1 MASPAAPGG
10 ADNEPSDKEVAAAA
24 SSNPSENF
32 DTAASTSR
40 DVVDKFIAEVLRP
53 NIKSTSTV
61 AGSDQVA
68 AQLKEITNPPASP
81 QQDLSGLKPDTKIA
95 LNMQTFIRQ
104 LVGDKGLKG
113 AADLIKS
120 MSPQDR
126 AKLGGWDI
134 QVGGTP
140 DSPTFA
146 IKKGGAD
153 ITSVRGVDIVAAD
166 GKVGTAQWAGRTAER
181 FEMLAENPKFLKAAL
196 LGLSALVAR
205 ERQPGGSLAD
215 PAALSSFVN
224 AFNARLGLGPNKMEL
239 SANDTGL
246 ALKKVPGLTTDV
258 TADYVT
264 AKTRVTDSTGA
275 AIPTDTSGL
284 RSYLKAGQS
293 RIADLAALS
302 AQPGVEAFQ
311 LSEKFSDV
319 LKAEYA
325 RQNGTDASVPVKV
338 GPAGLVDL
346 INAGMPPAAAD
357 GTRYA
362 ARYDTTAK
370 QIVFEKVDS
379 TGKPLQVLRRV
390 GEDNLSPYNP
400 LTLPGDQLAKR
411 MASSSAEALGLMSPP
426 QRELQLARLNQWL
439 KGKPELAQL
448 FTENFARE
456 LKSRT
461 ETASLLPVLKPADAA
476 AGTPP
481 EISIKKADGPPTGE
495 DLLFGGVEVPKLN
508 GDIPGPVKQFITQM
522 DGLQGVKRFTDAV
535 TDPTK
540 LAGYKPGDIIIR
552 VAPDGQSRISATV
565 SNVDASGRPTEI
577 TVEQPPPPGQ
587 QGPPALIKVP
597 FDQFVARTNG
607 FGDKSVFL
615 GYRKASDM
623 PARADVPAPAAAA
636 ADVAKIMGPE
646 VFAKLTDPQ
655 KQHLATL
662 FDANASPDAK
672 LKAAE
677 ALYDSNMRN
686 FNINDNNGKQ
696 RSITLQKSGILMHVF
711 AQDDRGRTTIALR
724 GVKRGDTYQ
733 QQTDKR
739 GRPVSFVGSHFLK
752 NGGENSVLNGK
763 ASDAPAPPSD
773 KPVSATNL
781 IKPNDYVGFQASM
794 GRIFATSDPT
804 NFANRSVVNDF
815 TNFVK
820 ASEASQD
827 TPEVKAKAQQE
838 ALLAAVRAEAALY
851 PKATP
856 QEIATKFKT
865 ALGDQAAKFNL
876 DALNA
881 DVLSPAKYFADL
893 VKGAK
898 TPGEVA
904 RLFTN
909 FTRIENARNPAASA
923 DELKTRLND
932 ALTASGT
939 GYSVDLNKFGTADN
953 NLLLYRKNQAGAQE
967 LVSRIDPRHIQ
978 VPGQQ
983 ENVLQLA
990 GRLAEPLAALQG
1002 EELKSYW
1009 QQVTSTMKDLDPAK
1023 RELLIKSLQ
1032 AELAKRPESK
1042 HLTITPNADSL
1053 SLNSNKEGKTEAVA
1067 QARFDAVAVATTDVA
1082 PQPVAPSD
1090 AADLKKIL
1098 GEQQL
1103 AGKTPEQLA
1112 ALQAF
1117 FKPGAKPE
1125 EQLAAARVL
1134 ALANI
1139 KSLKIQDG
1147 DKSRTLTFQ
1156 VEKVGKRSKDSYVNV
1171 YATDDRG
1178 KTRIAIRGISDDK
1191 GAIRQQ
1197 GRANYYGDIW
1207 TKQIGNK
1214 SILSGATAPAGP
1226 AKPQDA
1232 PKPAEQLSPLFKADQ
1247 IKWDATAPVEPVNPV
1262 EPVIVPSPATVTGA
1276 PFDAALTAKSLL
1288 DAGLDGRF
1296 FTAGNK
1302 DDYDRIKSLFLNRTQ
1317 DELTQLQAEF
1327 LKQSKGVRLE
1337 AALVKRFG
1345 DSTSESLELRR
1356 LAEGDSA
1363 RLARIAGDLQQLT
1376 NGTGSKSNWEVQK
1389 DLRDTFATMTN
1400 EQLVKFHADFQEKYK
1415 KSLSQAIA
1423 EATRMDNPTRA
1434 MLQILTDKEK
1444 GSDKRTAGDTIMMSQ
1459 IALDAGNLDMF
1470 KEVWRR
1476 ASPEA
1481 RQRFLSEGGEK
1492 KIYDKWGS
1500 YFSTTQQQREALDYV
1515 KDGTSSVT
1523 TEVVGNTG
1531 GFGDTEAAIE
1541 AGIDKMTAQQR
1552 ADYFAGKA
1560 LAARVASGQPAPTD
1574 AKEKA
1579 QYDYYKQLNSALYT
1593 ATKNAFWRNIGVYD
1607 FNLGYFTQNSRELQ
1621 AYEDR
1626 IKFGKTGSFVSDV
1639 INKGT
1644 DGFSAKSE
1652 DQILTAI
1659 DTMTKERWEH
1669 AKANRAA
1676 VEADLR
1682 SMLERTLTGTFG
1694 GADTAAVNRVMD
1706 AFKRKM
1712 DAGDYPA
1719 AQSIGRSLA
1728 ERMDAKKGGFLGF
1741 GADRGGMLEAIAKMD
1756 PNFIKRYKEEEAFR
1770 LAADKSLSD
1779 GTLKGAELV
1788 AARRMLARVL
1798 TEGKPNPDILDKL
1811 IMFKA
1816 SGTQLKDMVLELDK
1830 LFQEDPQAFAK
1841 FQALSGTVEGND
1853 LQSLKLNYIRNLERD
1868 LGFSDYLTYIAP
1880 MLEHGKPLEAGR
1892 RMEMY
1897 MGMFGNDMEGVT
1909 KAILAGGPDLWNQ
1922 IKSNRDILATWN
1934 PLYKFNAEQADFIQ
1948 KLAENQASLPKEQQG
1963 TIPPE
1968 FKIRL
1973 AILNGK
1979 GDQIKQETDAI
1990 SAQNRGAV
1998 TALYNKTFGR
2008 VLTDDLIKSKIP
2020 EAQAAAV
2027 NFAGALTLEQ
2037 ATDVTRDLVYGNMG
2051 GRWWTSLFDATASQ
2065 VQDRVDQLVVAST
2078 EVAVTKMDL
2087 PTEQRQEL
2095 VDRALQTYV
2104 NYKASEHAAVDAGAD
2119 AAFAVV
2125 GIATFIPALAGAIET
2140 GGATLYAWGAG
2151 MAALGA
2157 VMRPGVKAALLGGQ
2171 YDWRANL
2178 LKDATVGAI
2187 EMPTYVL
2194 GPGLLLRAGKAFVEP
2209 AMAAVKAMRLA
2220 GNPELAQLTANRLA
2234 SVVKAAPELVNSAG
2248 ADIAIKA
2255 AARVSTK
2262 FEGLTGDA
2270 LAKAIGETA
2279 EEATR
2284 KAFSEV
2290 FTNIS
2295 SQLKTSGLKPFS
2307 SESINL
2313 AARNFSEEV
2322 LPQILKEVGAN
2333 LAGKSP
2339 QEVQALLKA
2348 SIEKVVGDM
2357 AKSGAFTSESVLKA
2371 LATAEIDSA
2380 AQQGITQL
2388 MRQGFARA
2396 QDIPEKD
2403 ILAVAM
2409 KITGN
2414 NPAQAAL
2421 LAQAIKA
2428 QIPHTAAMTSKN
2440 VMDAF
2445 IKTYPNLAR
2454 SLAHTA
2460 PASFAGLTSGAARY
2474 EWDPSL
2480 TFEQNM
2486 ARMGSQAAM
2495 GAFIALA
2502 MVGTFTVPTAAIKA
2516 WRGNFKGTG
2525 VAAADVREI
2534 VLNAEPKIL
2543 GKLEDGRP
2551 VKLTEG
2557 GSVRVASN
2565 AGAEIKGVLS
2575 VAAQD
2580 VDSTLVMNQGKTFLK
2595 STGEVPPQVFRN
2607 NKWESLAP
2615 DELLELQHG
2624 QMIKFGPQGKPMV
2637 FMRAVENGTETGYL
2651 LAVPELSPKLLKRM
2665 VPEVVEEA
2673 GFKPGARLRVTP
2685 GRDVVTI
2692 GSIGADVRLG
2702 STHMVEVSMPVAESK
2717 GLFRRFLGRN
2727 TDDAAPLATR
2737 GEVNLRNV
2745 GEGSIIVFRK
2755 DAKGN
2760 ILKTEVIPDLKALQA
2775 EAKRTG
2781 ASMPK
2786 EAPKFALGRNDE
2798 IMLGSSGQKF
2808 QAYSQN
2814 GAIRLERLATATT
2827 RNEIPVIRSGVATVL
2842 RANADELGRVERVV
2856 NAVRNQGS
2864 DVFEYARAAY
2874 TKVAD
2879 QIRSGELIDRLR
2891 NGYTL
2896 GRVLKNNDFEKAAT
2910 MTDAKLASLGF
2921 GRIDPP
2927 TGFKGTLYRNYQTGV
2942 EILRDGD
2949 RVVQVTANGRTLKI
2963 NWSGDK
2969 VASFVMPDGE
2979 IRTVVP
2985 HGGNYKAPSL
2995 RELPELADGY
3005 VRLYRATFSPSDLDL
3020 ARNLT
3025 TREAKRLERLTA
3037 KVNESGLESLPKR
3050 QATEYQRLLAIKD
3063 AGRTRTYYTSIEE
3076 AVAAANEIRKADGNG
3091 HPTIF
3096 VQDVPDKKGRIVSGT
3111 YKMPASAAS
3120 RAVQHPRSFTNNLND
3135 GSWMI
3140 SLAEASAVSHYGAQ
3154 ITRDV
3159 GFRINASGF
3168 NFLRGFSDAGMFAR
3182 ARAIIDQATSR
3193 VTRGIASRVGFSHLI
3208 HFGERIDLGTAF
3220 GSELLSKNSYV
3231 KGRAAS
3237 LSKTASGLRIHA
3249 GDGDIVVLRNG
3260 VPVVLKEGQA
3270 VLQTGDR
3277 IIVGK
3282 SVGNG
3287 LYKGDEFVV
3296 GLDGAKSAVLQHT
3309 RSAST
3314 FGYLY
3319 AGPGGRVPVGA
3330 MAKLAQRNL
3339 ASAAT
3344 NLAAT
3349 LGRIRSTVY
3358 DFGRNANLLRK
3369 HIQEAMREGRINRGL
3384 DKGKE
3389 YTIFG
3394 KGRLTREGEQVTLR
3408 QVKENEP
3415 IYVVRKVDGQDR
3427 RFLTRYDKPI
3437 GLKPGDLLYTGRTP
3451 DGALVGNPF
3460 EYRGLPVK
3468 GKRVPIGERVSDV
3481 VAYAKNISVRD
3492 GLTAAGK
3499 RVGSAVSAARDL
3511 HIGNAV
3517 VAQIRKAGFLFR
3529 RTPKAT
3535 VEGGM
3540 TRAAQVRAFLNRAF
3554 EVQPESA
3561 LPRLTETEKLM
3572 QELTAA
3578 IKANGLG
3585 EPVEAFR
3592 LRTAGAKNRPAALHK
3607 DGTAISFPAK
3617 TDEASALVPTFKR
3630 LKGSEASESEVVIKN
3645 DGGRRTVVAPKNEEF
3660 KVSITRDGQK
3670 PIIIQPGKS
3679 APWQE
3684 GDTLVVARG
3693 DKQTSMEFERSSFY
3707 KRTVESMREL
3717 RAEVGREGLL
3727 KSVWANPTNWWNRG
3741 KARSYAP
3748 SLRGKGSNETETAV
3762 AKIKLLK
3769 PNRRDEIK
3777 IDSATNVKFVKA
3789 PEGGTVTGEISTTG
3803 ELFVKR
3809 GTGRWV
3815 PEKSGKA
3822 TLQPGD
3828 KFKIGTAGKEHVFTD
3843 KGVQR
3848 VTLKARIF
3856 RRGVF
3861 AEAYNRRYHPED
3873 ANINILRRASNTAGD
3888 ATEGKG
3894 NFYSAKFTGETKPLA
3909 IVSDRSR
3916 DAINLASIPFS
3927 REPHALISPKV
3938 NGTKVTDLHIEVKG
3952 NVPIYVTNS
3961 EGNLLTRIKAQTDL
3975 PEGSFLRVGDE
3986 VFEVV
3991 REGDNLLLE
4000 QVQATKLTQG
4010 QMRPSTNGVLEV
4022 VEKSFVQANRAKA
4035 AAAASNFEVA
4045 GSAITYKIEGGSITL
4060 GAKHVAVI
4068 EKSEL
4073 SDYAAKQAKLSFEPE
4088 GIFVEALSDKPV
4100 FIITKSASGEEVA
4113 KPIVQG
4119 DRVKFDPET
4128 MAVRLGNKDNDG
4140 RSVFRLKAKEAS
4152 TPSNADPIVEEEIF
4166 ARPASSR
4173 TSIPEGE
4180 YRAPRVVTL
4189 EDSSAPVAI
4198 VSPDESLLNLK
4209 RQIGSA
4215 FKNPEL
4221 IANPEALK
4229 AAIEAAIAK
4238 VDPSLSAK
4246 QISMKLNEAFRDLS
4260 VELRYRATSKN
4271 DGRVIINTF
4280 AERSLQPGKPF
4291 DPKIQ
4296 SRPTQIR
4303 ELFNEAKVFVDR
4315 YRVNLRRKLS
4325 YDPVDG
4331 ITALIDKMSEHGD
4344 PSLIAR
4350 ILNRELEKVKLSDR
4364 LSVSVENGQFRIAH
4378 ALVPGKINDKP
4389 FLVVQKPRAIDAGAS
4404 DVTPVQLRGTDDPP
4418 VLKIDMPVAQSTSV
4432 AERISEIR
4440 DAKELAS
4447 FLGNI
4452 KPGSIQPP
4460 DITTLSVYA
4469 GRADAQLFELNNF
4482 YLRMI
4487 AAKGLPDDIRELVQK
4502 AQSELSSLMEMRAQ
4516 QIAGLASS
4524 KSVPSEQLVQIVGA
4538 NSDPKYL
4545 PPEMATSLVRLI
4557 ENNADNISSANAS
4570 EIASFLRS
4578 VVREHTNLEVDAK
4591 NVLKVLDDKNV
4602 TYSRL
4607 NRLAKMVPVPETRNN
4622 LVNLSKTDL
4631 DNASLEAL
4639 ANAVRRGHM
4648 DESNSADILK
4658 ALIDRRQKYN
4668 FSDAAEYAFASA
4680 HLESLAK
4687 GLGVKSGGNEVIGEL
4702 SKIAAEK
4709 TQFSQPM
4716 VEALTTMMRTVNIA
4730 TAEVDAISNLV
4741 EIISRNGSLE
4751 VLPQD
4756 VSNAFRGSV
4765 DALARRIA
4773 EHRAPQLPLTSEVV
4787 IGGALPPADAVII
4800 LGSPK

>member
-1 MASPAAPGG
+1 MASSTAPSSG
-10 ADNEPSDKEVAAAA
+10 AESEPNDKEIKAAGSVDPLESTDTTVT
-24 SSNPSENF
+24 SSK
-32 DTAASTSR
+32 
-40 DVVDKFIAEVLRP
+40 DVVEKFIQEVLRP
-53 NIKSTSTV
+53 NIPSTAAT

-68 AQLKEITNPPASP
+68 NQIKDIVNPPANP
-81 QQDLSGLKPDTKIA
+81 RADQSGLKPDTKAA
-95 LNMQTFIRQ
+95 LNLQLFIRQ
-104 LVGDKGLKG
+104 LVTDKGLKG
-113 AADLIKS
+113 AADLLKG
-120 MSPQDR
+120 MSPADR

-134 QVGGTP
+134 QVNGT
-140 DSPTFA
+140 SENPTFA
-146 IKKGGAD
+146 IKKDGAD
-153 ITSVRGVDIVAAD
+153 ITSVRGSDIQIGD
-166 GKVGTAQWAGRTAER
+166 GPINMSQLAGRTAER
-181 FEMLAENPKFLKAAL
+181 FDLLAQNPKFLKAAL
-196 LGLSALVAR
+196 TGLTALLDK

-215 PAALSSFVN
+215 PAAFN
-224 AFNARLGLGPNKMEL
+224 AFISAFNTRMGPGKMEL
-239 SANDTGL
+239 SATDKGL
-246 ALKKVPGLTTDV
+246 TLKKVPGVTGDV
-258 TADYVT
+258 TSDY
-264 AKTRVTDSTGA
+264 SA
-275 AIPTDTSGL
+275 ARTNAGDISSGDTSRL
-284 RSYLKAGQS
+284 RNYLKASQS
-293 RIADLAALS
+293 RISDLAVLA
-302 AQPGVEAFQ
+302 AQPGVDPLQ
-311 LSEKFSDV
+311 LSEKFSAV
-319 LKAEYA
+319 LRGEFA
-325 RQNGTDASVPVKV
+325 RTGLD
-338 GPAGLVDL
+338 PAKLVDS
-346 INAGMPPAAAD
+346 INAGMPPAGAD
-357 GTRYA
+357 GTKYA
-362 ARYDTTAK
+362 ARFDATK
-370 QIVFEKVDS
+370 GQIVFEKVDS
-379 TGKPLQVLRRV
+379 TGKALQVLRRV
-390 GEDNLSPYNP
+390 SPENLPAIDLKTAP
-400 LTLPGDQLAKR
+400 ADVIAKR
-411 MASSSAEALGLMSPP
+411 MAASSAEVMGVMTDS
-426 QRELQLARLNQWL
+426 QRDVQLARANQWL
-439 KGKPELAQL
+439 KGKPELAQQF
-448 FTENFARE
+448 FTNLNQE
-456 LKSRT
+456 LTSRP
-461 ETASLLPVLKPADAA
+461 ETAALKTKLKPADAA
-476 AGTPP
+476 AGTGP
-481 EISIKKADGPPTGE
+481 EVSIEKAATTAGPSIDILDVPIPKVTG
-495 DLLFGGVEVPKLN
+495 DVSDPIKQAIQQLDAAVPN
-508 GDIPGPVKQFITQM
+508 M
-522 DGLQGVKRFTDAV
+522 KRFTDAI

-540 LAGYKPGDIIIR
+540 LTGFKAGDSILRIAPNGQDRIIA
-552 VAPDGQSRISATV
+552 VISA
-565 SNVDASGRPTEI
+565 VDTNGKPTELSVQI
-577 TVEQPPPPGQ
+577 PAPAGQ
-587 QGPPALIKVP
+587 QGPPQIIKVP
-597 FDQFVARTNG
+597 FEQFVAQTNG
-607 FGDKSVFL
+607 LGDKSAFV
-615 GYRKASDM
+615 GYRPKAADA
-623 PARADVPAPAAAA
+623 PGTTDVPVPAAPV
-636 ADVAKIMGPE
+636 DLAKIMGPE
-646 VFAKLTDPQ
+646 AFANLTDPQ
-655 KQHLATL
+655 KQNLAVL
-662 FDANASPDAK
+662 FDGNASHDAK

-677 ALYDSNMRN
+677 ALWTSGMRN
-686 FNINDNNGKQ
+686 FQINDNNDKK
-696 RSITLQKSGILMHVF
+696 RTITLQKSGIMMHVF

-733 QQTDKR
+733 QQVDKR

-763 ASDAPAPPSD
+763 ASDAPTQPSD
-773 KPVSATNL
+773 KPVAATNL
-781 IKPNDYVGFQASM
+781 IKPNDYAAFQASM
-794 GRIFATSDPT
+794 SRIFATSDPT

-815 TNFVK
+815 SNFVK
-820 ASEASQD
+820 ASETSQD
-827 TPEVKAKAQQE
+827 APEVKAKAQQE

-851 PKATP
+851 PKASP

-881 DVLSPAKYFADL
+881 DVLSPAKYFAEL

-932 ALTASGT
+932 ALTTSGT
-939 GYSVDLNKFGTADN
+939 GYSVDLNKFGTEDN

-978 VPGQQ
+978 IPGQQ

-990 GRLAEPLAALQG
+990 GRLVEPLAALQG

-1009 QQVTSTMKDLDPAK
+1009 QQVTSTMKELDSAK

-1053 SLNSNKEGKTEAVA
+1053 SLNSNREGKTEAVA
-1067 QARFDAVAVATTDVA
+1067 QARFDAVVATDTTA
-1082 PQPVAPSD
+1082 QPVVPSG

-1098 GEQQL
+1098 GDQQL

-1125 EQLAAARVL
+1125 EQLAAARAL

-1147 DKSRTLTFQ
+1147 DKSRTLSFQ
-1156 VEKVGKRSKDSYVNV
+1156 LEKAGKRSKDSYVHV

-1178 KTRIAIRGISDDK
+1178 KSRIAIRGISDDK
-1191 GAIRQQ
+1191 GVIRQQ

-1214 SILSGATAPAGP
+1214 SILSGGTAPVGP
-1226 AKPQDA
+1226 AAPQEV
-1232 PKPAEQLSPLFKADQ
+1232 PKPVNQLSPLFKADQ
-1247 IKWDATAPVEPVNPV
+1247 IKWDATAPVEPANPAIIPSEV
-1262 EPVIVPSPATVTGA
+1262 VPSPATVTGA

-1302 DDYDRIKSLFLNRTQ
+1302 DDYDRIKGLFFNRTQ

-1345 DSTSESLELRR
+1345 DNTSESLELRR
-1356 LAEGDSA
+1356 LAEGDNA

-1376 NGTGSKSNWEVQK
+1376 NGTGSKSNWEVEK

-1400 EQLVKFHADFQEKYK
+1400 EQIVKFHADFLEKYK
-1415 KSLSQAIA
+1415 KSLSHAIS
-1423 EATRMDNPTRA
+1423 EATRMSNPTRS

-1444 GSDKRTAGDTIMMSQ
+1444 GSDKRTAGDTILMSQ
-1459 IALDAGNLDMF
+1459 VALDAGNLDMF

-1476 ASPEA
+1476 ASSEA
-1481 RQRFLSEGGEK
+1481 RQRFMAEGGEK

-1500 YFSTTQQQREALDYV
+1500 YFGTTQQQREALDYV

-1560 LAARVASGQPAPTD
+1560 LAAKVSSGQPEPTD

-1593 ATKNAFWRNIGVYD
+1593 ATKNAFWRNIGVFD
-1607 FNLGYFTQNSRELQ
+1607 FNIGYFTQNSRELQ

-1639 INKGT
+1639 IIK
-1644 DGFSAKSE
+1644 DGYAAKSE
-1652 DQILTAI
+1652 DQILTAV

-1712 DAGDYPA
+1712 DAGDYQA
-1719 AQSIGRSLA
+1719 AQALGRTLA
-1728 ERMDAKKGGFLGF
+1728 ERMDAKKGGFLGW

-1756 PNFIKRYKEEEAFR
+1756 QNFITRYKSDEAFR

-1788 AARRMLARVL
+1788 AAKRMLERVL
-1798 TEGKPNPDILDKL
+1798 TEGKPNPDVLDKL

-1816 SGTQLKDMVLELDK
+1816 SGTSIKDMVVELDK
-1830 LFQEDPQAFAK
+1830 LFREDPQAFAK

-1853 LQSLKLNYIRNLERD
+1853 LQSLKQNYLRALERD
-1868 LGFSDYLTYIAP
+1868 LGFADYLTYLAP
-1880 MLEHGKPLEAGR
+1880 MLERGKPIEAGR

-1909 KAILAGGPDLWNQ
+1909 KAILLGGPDLWNQ
-1922 IKSNRDILATWN
+1922 IKSKPDMLATWN
-1934 PLYKFNAEQADFIQ
+1934 PLYKFNTEQADFIQ

-1990 SAQNRGAV
+1990 SPQNRGAV

-2020 EAQAAAV
+2020 EGQTAAV

-2087 PTEQRQEL
+2087 PPDQRQEL

-2104 NYKASEHAAVDAGAD
+2104 NYKASEHSAVDAGAD

-2125 GIATFIPALAGAIET
+2125 GVVTFVPALAGAIET
-2140 GGATLYAWGAG
+2140 GGVSLYAWGAG

-2209 AMAAVKAMRLA
+2209 SLAAVRAMRLA
-2220 GNPELAQLTANRLA
+2220 GNPELAQLTANRFG
-2234 SVVKAAPELVNSAG
+2234 SVAKMAPDLVRTAG
-2248 ADIAIKA
+2248 DDIASRAI
-2255 AARVSTK
+2255 ARVTTDFK
-2262 FEGLTGDA
+2262 GLTAEGLTR
-2270 LAKAIGETA
+2270 AIGETTEQA
-2279 EEATR
+2279 AT
-2284 KAFSEV
+2284 KAVSEV
-2290 FTNIS
+2290 LTNIS
-2295 SQLKTSGLKPFS
+2295 NQLKTAGLKPFTNDS
-2307 SESINL
+2307 IKLASERYSQ
-2313 AARNFSEEV
+2313 EV
-2322 LPQILKEVGAN
+2322 VDQVLKEVVAGLAKQPGA
-2333 LAGKSP
+2333 S
-2339 QEVQALLKA
+2339 VQALVKESLERAIAQLSKSEAFSAEAILRGLA
-2348 SIEKVVGDM
+2348 S
-2357 AKSGAFTSESVLKA
+2357 
-2371 LATAEIDSA
+2371 AEVDAA

-2495 GAFIALA
+2495 GAFIAMA
-2502 MVGTFTVPTAAIKA
+2502 MVGTFTVPTAALKA
-2516 WRGNFKGTG
+2516 WRGKFNGTG
-2525 VAAADVREI
+2525 VARADVREI
-2534 VLNAEPKIL
+2534 ALNVEPKIL

-2565 AGAEIKGVLS
+2565 AGVESQGVLS
-2575 VAAQD
+2575 VAAQN

-2607 NKWESLAP
+2607 NKWETLAP

-2624 QMIKFGPQGKPMV
+2624 QMIKFGPEGKPMV

-2665 VPEVVEEA
+2665 VPEVVNEA
-2673 GFKPGARLRVTP
+2673 GFQPGARLRITP
-2685 GRDVVTI
+2685 GRNVVTI
-2692 GSIGADVRLG
+2692 GGEGADVIVG
-2702 STHMVEVSMPVAESK
+2702 SLKPAGLPHLDGKFMVEASMPEPTSMFQRWIK
-2717 GLFRRFLGRN
+2717 RN
-2727 TDDAAPLATR
+2727 ADDLAR
-2737 GEVNLRNV
+2737 KGEVNIRNTGDHPV
-2745 GEGSIIVFRK
+2745 SIIRK
-2755 DAKGN
+2755 TADG
-2760 ILKTEVIPDLKALQA
+2760 IETTTLHTLKALQD
-2775 EAKRTG
+2775 EATLKG
-2781 ASMPK
+2781 LPK
-2786 EAPKFALGRNDE
+2786 PTEVPKFRVRPGDE
-2798 IMLGSSGQKF
+2798 VVFPATGEKF
-2808 QAYSQN
+2808 KAYSQN
-2814 GAIRLERLATATT
+2814 GAIRLERLA
-2827 RNEIPVIRSGVATVL
+2827 NEGSEIPVIRNGVATVL
-2842 RANADELGRVERVV
+2842 RANADDLGRVERAANVL
-2856 NAVRNQGS
+2856 RNRGS
-2864 DVFEYARAAY
+2864 DASEYVRAAY

-2896 GRVLKNNDFEKAAT
+2896 GRVLRNNDFEKAAT
-2910 MTDAKLASLGF
+2910 MTDVKLASLGF

-2927 TGFKGTLYRNYQTGV
+2927 AGFKGTLYRNYQTGV
-2942 EILRDGD
+2942 EILREGD

-2979 IRTVVP
+2979 IRTVIP

-2995 RELPELADGY
+2995 RELPELAAGY
-3005 VRLYRATFSPSDLDL
+3005 TRLYRATFSPSDVDL
-3020 ARNLT
+3020 ARSLT
-3025 TREAKRLERLTA
+3025 AREVRRLERLTA

-3050 QATEYQRLLAIKD
+3050 QATEYQRLLAIEK
-3063 AGRTRTYYTSIEE
+3063 AGRTREYYTSIEE
-3076 AVAAANEIRKADGNG
+3076 AVAAANLLRKADGNE

-3096 VQDVPDKKGRIVSGT
+3096 VQDLPNGKDNKRVFSSPYEMRT
-3111 YKMPASAAS
+3111 LAAS
-3120 RAVQHPRSFTNNLND
+3120 RAVQHPQSFTNNLND

-3168 NFLRGFSDAGMFAR
+3168 TFLRGFSDAGMLAR

-3193 VTRGIASRVGFSHLI
+3193 ITRGVASRVGFSHLI

-3220 GSELLSKNSYV
+3220 GSELLSKNPYV

-3249 GDGDIVVLRNG
+3249 GEGDIVVLRNG

-3270 VLQTGDR
+3270 ILQTGDR
-3277 IIVGK
+3277 VIVGK
-3282 SVGNG
+3282 FVGNG

-3296 GLDGAKSAVLQHT
+3296 GLDGANSAVLQHT
-3309 RSAST
+3309 RSANR

-3330 MAKLAQRNL
+3330 VAKLTQRNL
-3339 ASAAT
+3339 ATAAT

-3349 LGRIRSTVY
+3349 LGRVRSTVY
-3358 DFGRNANLLRK
+3358 DFGKNANLLRK
-3369 HIQEAMREGRINRGL
+3369 HIQEALREGRINRGL

-3394 KGRLTREGEQVTLR
+3394 SGRLYREGN
-3408 QVKENEP
+3408 QVKLKQVRENEP
-3415 IYVVRKVDGQDR
+3415 LYVVRNRDGQNR
-3427 RFLTRYDKPI
+3427 VLGTLHNKPI
-3437 GLKPGDLLYTGRTP
+3437 DLEPGDFVFRGGTP
-3451 DGALVGNPF
+3451 DNKFVGQSF
-3460 EYRGLPVK
+3460 EFRGLPVK
-3468 GKRVPIGERVSDV
+3468 GKRVPIGDRVSDA
-3481 VAYAKNISVRD
+3481 VAFARNISPRD
-3492 GLTAAGK
+3492 GFTAAGK
-3499 RVGSAVSAARDL
+3499 KIGSAVRAARDL
-3511 HIGNAV
+3511 HIGRAV
-3517 VAQIRKAGFLFR
+3517 VDQIKKMGFLFR
-3529 RTPKAT
+3529 RTPKAP

-3540 TRAAQVRAFLNRAF
+3540 TRAEQVKAFFRRTF
-3554 EVQPESA
+3554 EAKTEAP
-3561 LPRLTETEKLM
+3561 LPPLTETERLM
-3572 QELTAA
+3572 QELTSA

-3592 LRTAGAKNRPAALHK
+3592 LRTAGAKTRPAALYK
-3607 DGTAISFPAK
+3607 DGTAISFASK
-3617 TDEASALVPTFKR
+3617 TDEASDLVPSFKR
-3630 LKGSEASESEVVIKN
+3630 LKESEVSESEVVIKN
-3645 DGGRRTVVAPKNEEF
+3645 DGGRRTVVAPKSSEYE
-3660 KVSITRDGQK
+3660 VSITRPGRD
-3670 PIIIQPGKS
+3670 PIIVQPGKS

-3693 DKQTSMEFERSSFY
+3693 DKQTSMEFERSSLY
-3707 KRTVESMREL
+3707 KRTVESMGEL

-3727 KSVWANPTNWWNRG
+3727 KSVWSSNNWWSRG
-3741 KARSYAP
+3741 RTRTYAP
-3748 SLRGKGSNETETAV
+3748 SLRGKGSNETDTAV
-3762 AKIKLLK
+3762 ARIKLLK
-3769 PNRRDEIK
+3769 PNRKDNIK
-3777 IDSATNVKFVKA
+3777 IDSSTNVKFVKA
-3789 PEGGTVTGEISTTG
+3789 PEGGTATGEISTTG
-3803 ELFVKR
+3803 ELFIKR
-3809 GTGRWV
+3809 GPGRWV
-3815 PEKSGKA
+3815 PEKSGKT

-3848 VTLKARIF
+3848 VTLRERIF
-3856 RRGVF
+3856 RRGTL
-3861 AEAYNRRYHPED
+3861 AEAYNRRYRPED
-3873 ANINILRRASNTAGD
+3873 ANINILRRASDTAGD
-3888 ATEGKG
+3888 AAEGKG
-3894 NFYSAKFTGETKPLA
+3894 NFYSAKFTAETKPIA
-3909 IVSDRSR
+3909 IVSDGSK

-3938 NGTKVTDLHIEVKG
+3938 DGARVTDLHVEARG
-3952 NVPIYVTNS
+3952 NVPMYVTNA
-3961 EGNLLTRIKAQTDL
+3961 EGNVLTRIKAQVDL
-3975 PEGSFLRVGDE
+3975 PEGSYLKVGDE

-3991 REGDNLLLE
+3991 RDGDNLLLE

-4010 QMRPSTNGVLEV
+4010 RMSPSTNGAIEV

-4035 AAAASNFEVA
+4035 AAIASNYEVA
-4045 GSAITYKIEGGSITL
+4045 GSAITYKIKGGSITL
-4060 GAKHVAVI
+4060 GAKHVAVL

-4073 SDYAAKQAKLSFEPE
+4073 SEYAAKQARLSFEPE

-4100 FIITKSASGEEVA
+4100 FIIRKTASGKEVA
-4113 KPIVQG
+4113 EPLKQG
-4119 DRVKFDPET
+4119 ERVKFDPET
-4128 MAVRLGNKDNDG
+4128 MAVRLGHKDNDG
-4140 RSVFRLKAKEAS
+4140 RSVFRLKANESPKVTPEAL
-4152 TPSNADPIVEEEIF
+4152 TPEVEVPTPV
-4166 ARPASSR
+4166 APTR
-4173 TSIPEGE
+4173 TALPEGE
-4180 YRAPRVVTL
+4180 YTA
-4189 EDSSAPVAI
+4189 APVVPDVASPP
-4198 VSPDESLLNLK
+4198 VSVVKTPDTRLGLK
-4209 RQIGSA
+4209 KEIGAA
-4215 FKNPEL
+4215 FKDPEL
-4221 IANPEALK
+4221 VANPEALK
-4229 AAIEAAIAK
+4229 TAIAAAISR
-4238 VDPSLSAK
+4238 VDPALSAQQIRNDLNSAFRSLS
-4246 QISMKLNEAFRDLS
+4246 ID
-4260 VELRYRATSKN
+4260 LRYRASF
-4271 DGRVIINTF
+4271 DGDGNVIIKTF
-4280 AERSLQPGKPF
+4280 SQSFETGPPFAPKMQPTRSQPRLLFKEAE
-4291 DPKIQ
+4291 
-4296 SRPTQIR
+4296 
-4303 ELFNEAKVFVDR
+4303 NFVDE
-4315 YRVNLRRKLS
+4315 YRTNHFQSHDYNAVES
-4325 YDPVDG
+4325 IQAV
-4331 ITALIDKMSEHGD
+4331 IDRMSEHGN
-4344 PSLIAR
+4344 PELIAR
-4350 ILNRELEKVKLSDR
+4350 ILNRELKKVEFSDR
-4364 LSVSVENGQFRIAH
+4364 LSVSVENGQFRITR
-4378 ALVPGKINDKP
+4378 ALVPDENSGEQ
-4389 FLVVQKPRAIDAGAS
+4389 FLVVQKPRAIENGAS
-4404 DVTPVQLRGTDDPP
+4404 DATPVQLRDTSDSP
-4418 VLKIDMPVAQSTSV
+4418 VLTVDVPVAQSTSI
-4432 AERISEIR
+4432 AERISAIEITQR
-4440 DAKELAS
+4440 LKSYLVH
-4447 FLGNI
+4447 I
-4452 KPGSIQPP
+4452 KPEHIRPV

-4469 GRADAQLFELNNF
+4469 RRPDAQLFELNNF
-4482 YLRMI
+4482 YVKMLN
-4487 AAKGLPDDIRELVQK
+4487 AEGLPANIKPLIENAQK
-4502 AQSELSSLMEMRAQ
+4502 ELSDLMEIRTQ
-4516 QIAGLASS
+4516 QIADLASK
-4524 KSVPSEQLVQIVGA
+4524 KSVQPKLVLEMVRA
-4538 NSDPKYL
+4538 NSDPNYL
-4545 PPEMATSLVRLI
+4545 LPEMATNLVRLI
-4557 ENNADNISSANAS
+4557 QNNGDNISSANIS
-4570 EIASFLRS
+4570 EIASFLRAVKNMTLGVDVETLS
-4578 VVREHTNLEVDAK
+4578 KAFDAK
-4591 NVLKVLDDKNV
+4591 EA
-4602 TYSRL
+4602 TYSQL
-4607 NRLAKMVPVPETRNN
+4607 NRLGKIVPSDKTKKDLVTAVSGNN
-4622 LVNLSKTDL
+4622 L
-4631 DNASLEAL
+4631 DNASLEEL
-4639 ANAVRRGHM
+4639 AKAVRNGHM
-4648 DESNSADILK
+4648 DDFNSEAILRAIAARRESY
-4658 ALIDRRQKYN
+4658 Q
-4668 FSDAAEYAFASA
+4668 FSDAAEYAFAFA
-4680 HLESLAK
+4680 NFERLAN
-4687 GLGVKSGGNEVIGEL
+4687 GLGMKSKGKDIIAEL
-4702 SKIAAEK
+4702 SEIAAVQ
-4709 TQFSQPM
+4709 TQFSPQM
-4716 VEALTTMMRTVNIA
+4716 VEALTTMTRTVNIA
-4730 TAEVDAISNLV
+4730 SEEVDAILNLV
-4741 EIISRNGSLE
+4741 EIIRKNDSFNVPPQSGLEALLGSI
-4751 VLPQD
+4751 
-4756 VSNAFRGSV
+4756 
-4765 DALARRIA
+4765 DALNRRVV
-4773 EHRAPQLPLTSEVV
+4773 EHRTPRAPFTSVV
-4787 IGGALPPADAVII
+4787 SIGGAIPPADAVII
-4800 LGSPK
+4800 LGPPK